1 MATILEFRA
10 SCEDGQA
17 KRARQRKRSAEI
29 VIFPGVRYERWA
41 TAEAKVK
48 AEAKPAGPKRDVLKI
63 VE

>member
-41 TAEAKVK
+41 ASQAN
-48 AEAKPAGPKRDVLKI
+48 ADALPAGPKRDVLKI